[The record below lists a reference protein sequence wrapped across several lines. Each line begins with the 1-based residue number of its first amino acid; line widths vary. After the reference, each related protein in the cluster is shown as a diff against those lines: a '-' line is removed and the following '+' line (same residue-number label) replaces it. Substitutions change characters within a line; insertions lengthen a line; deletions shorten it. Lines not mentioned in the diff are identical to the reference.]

1 MYTVMDPQ
9 VVPHHQELKGQ
20 GRQGVYGPLTCK
32 GVRAGRAVHTWGR
45 GLSSS
50 LGGECVRMH
59 NSPGCAITGGP
70 LGVHACDG

>member
-1 MYTVMDPQ
+1 MIDPK
-9 VVPHHQELKGQ
+9 VVPHRQELKGQ
-20 GRQGVYGPLTCK
+20 GRHRVYRPLTCK

-50 LGGECVRMH
+50 LGWGQCVRLH
-59 NSPGCAITGGP
+59 NSSGRAITGGP